1 MTGNLAAQFFDMLH
15 EYASRLH
22 ASECPPVVCPPFWQ
36 HILKRA
42 GVGLDLGVEP
52 GNDRG
57 DFRSSACDIVLM
69 KPYCAVPRTIGVD
82 KYRMPQ

>member
-1 MTGNLAAQFFDMLH
+1 VTDNLAAQFFDMLH
-15 EYASRLH
+15 EYVSRLH
-22 ASECPPVVCPPFWQ
+22 ASECPPVVCSIFWQ

-42 GVGLDLGVEP
+42 GVSLDLGVEP

-69 KPYCAVPRTIGVD
+69 KPYCAVPRTIAVD
-82 KYRMPQ
+82 KFLMPQ